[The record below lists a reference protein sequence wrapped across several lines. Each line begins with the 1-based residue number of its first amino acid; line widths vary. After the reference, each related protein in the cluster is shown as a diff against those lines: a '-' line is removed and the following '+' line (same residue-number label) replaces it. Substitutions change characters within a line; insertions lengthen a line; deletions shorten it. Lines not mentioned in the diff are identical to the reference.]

1 MADEQEAPEGENGLP
16 ETPPK
21 RRRSPFRRVVLL
33 ALFALTLPF
42 DWGERSSC
50 QGGPRTFTGIDLFTD
65 DPSNGISVA
74 FIFVAPVLLGL
85 VQRPLRNAVARLLLE
100 LGAMVF
106 ASVATL
112 YCFMDAVFS
121 GGFLHSS
128 GRVYPAPWIAMLAPL
143 LMLVDAGLGAVERI
157 RELLEARKRR
167 RSVSTNHEAPRGSP
181 EA

>member
-1 MADEQEAPEGENGLP
+1 MAHEQETPEGEEGLP

-65 DPSNGISVA
+65 NPSNGIIDA
-74 FIFVAPVLLGL
+74 FVFLAPVLLGL
-85 VQRPLRNAVARLLLE
+85 VQRPVRNAAARLLME

-112 YCFMDAVFS
+112 YCFLNAVFS
-121 GGFLHSS
+121 GGFPHSS
-128 GRVYPAPWIAMLAPL
+128 GRVYLAPWIATLAPL
-143 LMLVDAGLGAVERI
+143 LMLVDACQGAVERI

-167 RSVSTNHEAPRGSP
+167 RSVSTDQEAPRGSP